1 MNNYTNYVIAHKD
14 FTWNTPEWYNDTFTQ
29 ISTHKVKSN
38 LKNSIVIDS
47 EYRDKLYGEITYVDW
62 ILKNCKTPF
71 VSINHYRRILNGP
84 MVGQPVF
91 SKPINLSVS
100 AYDHFSA
107 CHSKKLIDDFIAS
120 LKDDNLK
127 KLVTEGLQQ
136 KVIIPYNLYSGPI
149 QVLAQ
154 WYNFVAPPIIEFMKG
169 IKNVEK
175 YVKETGALDANGAR
189 NTALEYQKRIAAFLS
204 ERLSTVFYTRVFNG
218 GIPGEVSL
226 LEDNQRI

>member
-47 EYRDKLYGEITYVDW
+47 EYDDKLYGEITYVDW

-84 MVGQPVF
+84 MVGKPVF
-91 SKPINLSVS
+91 SKPINLFVS
-100 AYDHFSA
+100 IYDHFCA
-107 CHSKKLIDDFIAS
+107 YHSKKLIDDFIAS
-120 LKDDNLK
+120 IKDDNLK

-136 KVIIPYNLYSGPI
+136 KVIIQYNLYSGPI

-175 YVKETGALDANGAR
+175 YVKETDALSANGAR

-204 ERLSTVFYTRVFNG
+204 ERMSTVFWTRVCQG
-218 GIPGEVSL
+218 VPGEVSL

>member
-38 LKNSIVIDS
+38 LKNSIVIDT
-47 EYRDKLYGEITYVDW
+47 ELDDKLYGEITYVDW

-84 MVGQPVF
+84 AIGQPVF
-91 SKPINLSVS
+91 TGLNNLKITM
-100 AYDHFSA
+100 YDHFSA

-120 LKDDNLK
+120 IKDENLK
-127 KLVTEGLQQ
+127 KLVTEGMQQ
-136 KVIIPYNLYSGPI
+136 KLISPYNLFSGPI

-175 YVKETGALDANGAR
+175 YVKETGALDANGGR
-189 NTALEYQKRIAAFLS
+189 NTSLEYQKRIAAFLS
-204 ERLSTVFYTRVFNG
+204 ERMSTIFWSRVCQG
-218 GIPGEVSL
+218 VPGVVSL

>member
-38 LKNSIVIDS
+38 LKNSIVIDT
-47 EYRDKLYGEITYVDW
+47 ELDDKLYGEITYVEW
-62 ILKNCKTPF
+62 ILKICKTPF

-84 MVGQPVF
+84 MVGQPVCV
-91 SKPINLSVS
+91 KPRAISLNL
-100 AYDHFSA
+100 YDHFAA

-120 LKDDNLK
+120 LTDENLK
-127 KLVTEGLQQ
+127 KLVTEGMQQ
-136 KVIIPYNLYSGPI
+136 KVIVPYNLFSGPI

-175 YVKETGALDANGAR
+175 YVKESGALDANGGR

-204 ERLSTVFYTRVFNG
+204 ERLSTIFWTRVCQG
-218 GIPGEVSL
+218 VPGEVSL

>member
-47 EYRDKLYGEITYVDW
+47 EYDDKLYGEITYVDW

-84 MVGQPVF
+84 MVGKPVF

-100 AYDHFSA
+100 IYDHFCA
-107 CHSKKLIDDFIAS
+107 YHSKKLIDDFIAS
-120 LKDDNLK
+120 IKDDNLK

-136 KVIIPYNLYSGPI
+136 KVIIQYNLYSGSI

-175 YVKETGALDANGAR
+175 YVKETDALSANGAR

-204 ERLSTVFYTRVFNG
+204 ERLSTIFWTRVCQG
-218 GIPGEVSL
+218 VPGEVSL